1 MKTLLGRS
9 ASILVIG
16 ACAGM
21 ACTFAACGADASTSS
36 ASATP
41 PAAPT
46 PTGQLASI
54 KVTLPPTLD
63 PLYSVTASLVFRD
76 AQDRILSSSRFAT
89 VWSSSD
95 SSVASVVG
103 GTVAAHLPGT
113 VTITATSSGVSGS
126 AVVHVYW
133 SEDARLLR
141 QPHFTVEVAEHLR
154 FTPLIN
160 GHSIP
165 VADIAWTSSNPPIV
179 RPDSAGSF
187 TAIAPGRATI
197 VARFA
202 GLVDSLTVDVIRA
215 AAGFGY
221 FYSGNAF
228 ANDLYGPG
236 EFWVPELGKG
246 YSTAGSVSA
255 TWGPPYESGPDLGW
269 IGPANWARETVLH
282 AVSLEN
288 VPCAAYV
295 TSAYGWIR
303 QGPPLIDCWNASAK
317 VQSVR
322 MEFLA
327 FTPDEFN
334 GTVAALRPA
343 QPAFTTSA
351 GGISESSPTGDSRA
365 YAMPGVPRDS
375 LFWFVTPGADGVT
388 ACGIT
393 PDEAVP
399 RESVVRVAC
408 ATESYGPKTP
418 TFYAVGFGAD
428 ARHHAAP
435 IGFVE
440 VGAGGI
446 RRKMVDGLD
455 ILTTE
460 STGGSIEVVVS
471 GARLAEFDRLPA
483 VLVTGISTNPTSCGI
498 TEPLHTPTMVRF
510 FATCAGASG
519 LMLGVVY

>member
-1 MKTLLGRS
+1 
-9 ASILVIG
+9 
-16 ACAGM
+16 
-21 ACTFAACGADASTSS
+21 
-36 ASATP
+36 
-41 PAAPT
+41 
-46 PTGQLASI
+46 
-54 KVTLPPTLD
+54 
-63 PLYSVTASLVFRD
+63 
-76 AQDRILSSSRFAT
+76 
-89 VWSSSD
+89 
-95 SSVASVVG
+95 
-103 GTVAAHLPGT
+103 
-113 VTITATSSGVSGS
+113 
-126 AVVHVYW
+126 
-133 SEDARLLR
+133 
-141 QPHFTVEVAEHLR
+141 
-154 FTPLIN
+154 
-160 GHSIP
+160 
-165 VADIAWTSSNPPIV
+165 
-179 RPDSAGSF
+179 
-187 TAIAPGRATI
+187 
-197 VARFA
+197 
-202 GLVDSLTVDVIRA
+202 LVDSLTVDVIRA

-228 ANDLYGPG
+228 ATDLYGTG
-236 EFWVPELGKG
+236 EFWVPEPGKG

-255 TWGPPYESGPDLGW
+255 TWGPPYESSPDLGW
-269 IGPANWARETVLH
+269 IGPGNWAREAVLH

-303 QGPPLIDCWNASAK
+303 QGPPLIDCWNARAK

-327 FTPDEFN
+327 FIPDEFT

-351 GGISESSPTGDSRA
+351 GGISESSPAGDSRA
-365 YAMPGVPRDS
+365 YTMPGVARDS
-375 LFWFVTPGADGVT
+375 VFWFVTPGADGVT

-399 RESVVRVAC
+399 REAAVRVAC
-408 ATESYGPKTP
+408 TTESYGPKVP

-428 ARHHAAP
+428 ARHGTAP

-440 VGAGGI
+440 VGAGGV

-455 ILTTE
+455 IQTME
-460 STGGSIEVVVS
+460 STGGLIDVVVS

-483 VLVTGISTNPTSCGI
+483 VLVTAISMNPASCGI
-498 TEPLHTPTMVRF
+498 SEPLRTPTMVRF